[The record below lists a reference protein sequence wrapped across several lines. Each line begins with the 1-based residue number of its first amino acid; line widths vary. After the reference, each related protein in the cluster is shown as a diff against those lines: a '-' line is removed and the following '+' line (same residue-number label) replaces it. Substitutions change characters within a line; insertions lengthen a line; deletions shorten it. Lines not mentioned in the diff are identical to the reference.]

1 MLEYRLLVSQFDVE
15 NSDDVSSDELLEED
29 DTFLVLQNEHSIL
42 VKDKNKST
50 GFCTLH
56 ILKSVK
62 ISRF

>member
-42 VKDKNKST
+42 VKDKQYRFLSKSFSFYVLT
-50 GFCTLH
+50 TA
-56 ILKSVK
+56 
-62 ISRF
+62 

>member
-42 VKDKNKST
+42 VKEN
-50 GFCTLH
+50 
-56 ILKSVK
+56 IYSVSK
-62 ISRF
+62 LFFGL